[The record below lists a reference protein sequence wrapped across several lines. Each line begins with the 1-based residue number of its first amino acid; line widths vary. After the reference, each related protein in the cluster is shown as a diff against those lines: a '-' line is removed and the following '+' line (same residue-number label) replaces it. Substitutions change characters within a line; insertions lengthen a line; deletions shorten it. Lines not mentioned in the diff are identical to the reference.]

1 MNPRRRP
8 GGEDRTC
15 DVKVA
20 ESDDGVT
27 FREVGSANAWIF
39 VSDERDLTSVEA

>member
-1 MNPRRRP
+1 MNSTRRP
-8 GGEDRTC
+8 GSVDRTS

-27 FREVGSANAWIF
+27 FREVGSADAWIF
-39 VSDERDLTSVEA
+39 VSDENDLASVEA